1 MSEKSMQSLKP
12 GLAVFALILATPS
25 AADPLLSIDITL
37 ADGEDYA
44 AAIKVVKKAGA
55 DATSL
60 SLFWDDLETEP
71 GVYAPKDNWP
81 TIANLY
87 FPSTG
92 LAYTLTFS
100 VIDTVVDRR
109 PADLRGLAWDDPLV
123 INRFNAHA
131 DAVLARLP
139 RVHFKAI
146 AIGNEVDAFL
156 TTPANVAAY
165 ARFLIAV
172 RAHLAIMRPGVPVAA
187 KLTFTGLTADAARLA
202 PILQAGDAA
211 FFTYYPLNPDF
222 TLRPPTDA
230 THDLDVMLDLAAGK
244 PLWLLESGYPS
255 NGCGAPVGGQEAFFK
270 TLLAAVA
277 LHKDA
282 IALVSATYLT
292 DLPDAV
298 VDGFSDY
305 YGFGGDC
312 FARYLDSLG
321 LRQYDGTAKPA
332 LAALVH

>member
-1 MSEKSMQSLKP
+1 MTLSS
-12 GLAVFALILATPS
+12 AVGRAAFALMLATP
-25 AADPLLSIDITL
+25 AMADPLLSIDITL
-37 ADGEDYA
+37 ADGEDYPSA
-44 AAIKVVKKAGA
+44 VRVVKDGGA

-87 FPSTG
+87 FPATG

-109 PADLRGLAWDDPLV
+109 PPDLQGLAWDDPLV
-123 INRFNAHA
+123 INRFTAHA
-131 DAVLARLP
+131 DAVLARMP
-139 RVHFKAI
+139 RVQFKAI

-156 TTPANVAAY
+156 TTPSDVVAY
-165 ARFLIAV
+165 ARFLVAV
-172 RAHLAIMRPGVPVAA
+172 RDHLAKTRPGVPVAA
-187 KLTFTGLTADAARLA
+187 KLTFSGLIGDPARLA

-230 THDLDVMLDLAAGK
+230 AHDLDVMLDLAAGK

-255 NGCGAPVGGQEAFFK
+255 NGCGAPEGGQEAFFN
-270 TLLAAVA
+270 TLLTAVA
-277 LHKDA
+277 QHKEA

-292 DLPDAV
+292 DLPEAV

-305 YGFGGDC
+305 YGIGGDC
-312 FARYLDSLG
+312 FARYLGSLG
-321 LRQYDGTAKPA
+321 LRQFDGTAKPA
-332 LAALVH
+332 LAALMH

>member
-1 MSEKSMQSLKP
+1 MTQSR
-12 GLAVFALILATPS
+12 AVGRNLVLALILATPA

-37 ADGEDYA
+37 ADGEDYPA
-44 AAIKVVKKAGA
+44 AVRVVKDAGA
-55 DATSL
+55 NATSL

-81 TIANLY
+81 MIANLY
-87 FPSTG
+87 FPATG

-109 PADLRGLAWDDPLV
+109 PPDLRGLAWDDPLV
-123 INRFNAHA
+123 ISRFSAHA
-131 DAVLARLP
+131 DAVLARMP

-156 TTPANVAAY
+156 TNPADVAAY
-165 ARFLIAV
+165 ARFLVAV
-172 RAHLAIMRPGVPVAA
+172 RDHLAKTRPGVPVAA
-187 KLTFTGLTADAARLA
+187 KLTFSGLIGDPARLA

-211 FFTYYPLNPDF
+211 FFTYYPLKPDF
-222 TLRPPTDA
+222 NLRPPTDA
-230 THDLDVMLDLAAGK
+230 TQDLDAMLELASGK

-255 NGCGAPVGGQEAFFK
+255 NGCGAPEGGQEVFFK

-277 LHKDA
+277 LHKEA
-282 IALVSATYLT
+282 VALVSATYLT
-292 DLPDAV
+292 DLPDSEV
-298 VDGFSDY
+298 SGFSDY
-305 YGFGGDC
+305 YGVGGDC
-312 FARYLDSLG
+312 FARYLGSLG